1 MQLVISSTG
10 NIRCLYDET
19 LDLHTLGKLS
29 ISRGSHVEPNDD
41 GQWFADL
48 APVGGPRLGPF
59 KNRSIALSAEVS
71 WLEEHWLSSSQRL
84 AH

>member
-10 NIRCLYDET
+10 TIRCLYDES

-29 ISRGSHVEPNDD
+29 ISRGSHVEPNED

-48 APVGGPRLGPF
+48 SPVGGPQLGPF
-59 KNRSIALSAEVS
+59 GSRSAALNAEIR
-71 WLEEHWLSSSQRL
+71 WLEEHWLSSSND
-84 AH
+84 

>member
-10 NIRCLYDET
+10 TVRCLYDET

-29 ISRGSHVEPNDD
+29 ISRGSHVEPNDE

-48 APVGGPRLGPF
+48 SPVGGPQLGPF
-59 KNRSIALSAEVS
+59 GSRSAALTAEVG
-71 WLEEHWLSSSQRL
+71 WLEEHWLYSSND
-84 AH
+84 

>member
-10 NIRCLYDET
+10 SIRCLYDES
-19 LDLHTLGKLS
+19 LDLHSLGKLS

-48 APVGGPRLGPF
+48 SPVGGPQLGPF
-59 KNRSIALSAEVS
+59 VSRSAALNVEVR
-71 WLEEHWLSSSQRL
+71 WLEEHWLSPSND
-84 AH
+84 

>member
-10 NIRCLYDET
+10 TIRCLYDET

-29 ISRGSHVEPNDD
+29 IWRGSHVEPNED

-48 APVGGPRLGPF
+48 SPVGGPQLGPF
-59 KNRSIALSAEVS
+59 STRSTALTAEIR
-71 WLEEHWLSSSQRL
+71 WLEENWLSSSND
-84 AH
+84 

>member
-10 NIRCLYDET
+10 TIRCLYDET

-29 ISRGSHVEPNDD
+29 ISRGSHVEPNDE

-48 APVGGPRLGPF
+48 APVGGPKLGPF
-59 KNRSIALSAEVS
+59 SSRSAALNAEVR
-71 WLEEHWLSSSQRL
+71 WLEEHWLSPSND
-84 AH
+84 

>member
-1 MQLVISSTG
+1 MQLVISTTG
-10 NIRCLYDET
+10 TVRCVYDET

-48 APVGGPRLGPF
+48 APVRGPKLGPF
-59 KNRSIALSAEVS
+59 SSRSAALNAETR
-71 WLEEHWLSSSQRL
+71 WLEEHWLSSSDD
-84 AH
+84 

>member
-10 NIRCLYDET
+10 TIRCLYDET

-29 ISRGSHVEPNDD
+29 ISRGSHVEPNKD

-48 APVGGPRLGPF
+48 SPVGGPQLGPF
-59 KNRSIALSAEVS
+59 STRSTALTAEIR
-71 WLEEHWLSSSQRL
+71 WLEENWLSSSND
-84 AH
+84 

>member
-10 NIRCLYDET
+10 TIRCLYDET

-29 ISRGSHVEPNDD
+29 ISRGSHVEPNEH

-48 APVGGPRLGPF
+48 SPVGGPKLGPF
-59 KNRSIALSAEVS
+59 SSRSAALTAEVR
-71 WLEEHWLSSSQRL
+71 WLEKYWLSSGND
-84 AH
+84 